1 MLSFKSLLMCFCLR
15 FGNVSLWHWL
25 PAYLFGVA
33 SVGQAARV
41 LEWREIV
48 LLEFEVDARVNKE
61 SRQIHDD
68 VG

>member
-1 MLSFKSLLMCFCLR
+1 MFLLAFWQCVVVALVASLSF
-15 FGNVSLWHWL
+15 
-25 PAYLFGVA
+25 GVV
-33 SVGQAARV
+33 SVGQAASV